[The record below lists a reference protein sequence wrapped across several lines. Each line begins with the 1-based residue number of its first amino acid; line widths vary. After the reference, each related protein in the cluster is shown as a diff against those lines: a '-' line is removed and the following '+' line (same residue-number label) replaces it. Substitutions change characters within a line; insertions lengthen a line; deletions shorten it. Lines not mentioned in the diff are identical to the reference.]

1 MMSNEITA
9 ATSTIVVRGPGEG
22 PATWALG
29 GLFERLASGAD
40 TAGAFAVSLVTQPAG
55 TATPLHVHSREA
67 EAFYLLDGTL
77 TYLAGGDLH
86 RLSPGSFIYL
96 PSGVPHAFRV
106 TGAGPVRYLAI
117 SAPGALMDLYHDEV
131 GRPAAERQV
140 PVPDEGALTA
150 DIHQWLA
157 ASERYGLSVV
167 GPPIPADA

>member
-1 MMSNEITA
+1 MSNETTA
-9 ATSTIVVRGPGEG
+9 ATSSILVRGPGEG

-29 GLFERLASGAD
+29 GLFERLASGAE
-40 TAGAFAVSLVTQPAG
+40 TANSFAASLVTQPAG

-67 EAFYLLDGTL
+67 EAFYLLDGTM
-77 TYLAGGDLH
+77 TYQAGSDVH
-86 RLSPGSFIYL
+86 RLSTGSFICL

-106 TGAGPVRYLAI
+106 TGTGAVRYLAI
-117 SAPGALMDLYHDEV
+117 SAPGALMDIYHDEV
-131 GRPAAERQV
+131 GRPAAQRQL
-140 PVPDEGALTA
+140 PEPDDEALTD